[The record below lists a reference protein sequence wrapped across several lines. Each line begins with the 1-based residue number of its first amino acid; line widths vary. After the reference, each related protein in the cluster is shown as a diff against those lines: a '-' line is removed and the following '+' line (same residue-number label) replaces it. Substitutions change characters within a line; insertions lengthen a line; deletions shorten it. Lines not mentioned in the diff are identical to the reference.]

1 MEIMTGISCFTY
13 VLVLF
18 LNNMQ
23 EDMMDKYEDLIN
35 LFSDVLEQSKD
46 YHIAY
51 IYEVGYASV
60 IGVYDITD
68 AENKQ
73 PVTIDEIFQSSND
86 MAESLLRNWKWQWLY
101 KHKQIMKLNDYE
113 DISQMDNDMDE
124 PLKTAY
130 HQQLKEIEKKVND
143 ILLN

>member
-51 IYEVGYASV
+51 IYEVGVCLSHRC
-60 IGVYDITD
+60 I
-68 AENKQ
+68 
-73 PVTIDEIFQSSND
+73 
-86 MAESLLRNWKWQWLY
+86 
-101 KHKQIMKLNDYE
+101 
-113 DISQMDNDMDE
+113 
-124 PLKTAY
+124 
-130 HQQLKEIEKKVND
+130 
-143 ILLN
+143 

>member
-113 DISQMDNDMDE
+113 DISQMDNDIEYFAPGE
-124 PLKTAY
+124 PLVF
-130 HQQLKEIEKKVND
+130 I
-143 ILLN
+143 